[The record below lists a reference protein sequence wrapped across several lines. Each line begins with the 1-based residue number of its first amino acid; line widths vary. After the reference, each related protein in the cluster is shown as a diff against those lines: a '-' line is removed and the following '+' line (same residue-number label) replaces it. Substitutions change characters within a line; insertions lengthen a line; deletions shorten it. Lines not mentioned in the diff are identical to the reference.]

1 LLAVRGAG
9 YIPPASGLEAD
20 FLTLL
25 VAAGLELPE
34 GQVNL
39 GADGW
44 IGRVDFYYRLLR
56 LVVEVDSHLHHSAKL
71 DVEADERRDHAL
83 RAAGFG
89 VLRITESQLRDRPGE
104 VVATVRAAAARTA
117 ARAVLP
123 VPVATSS
130 TSKPATPTRSI
141 KEVPASA
148 NKSPTLA

>member
-1 LLAVRGAG
+1 MALEELRRITIELLARGRTGSALMRALLAVRGAG

-20 FLTLL
+20 FLALL
-25 VAAGLELPE
+25 VAAGPELPE

-39 GADGW
+39 GAEGW
-44 IGRVDFYYRLLR
+44 IGRVDF
-56 LVVEVDSHLHHSAKL
+56 
-71 DVEADERRDHAL
+71 
-83 RAAGFG
+83 FG